1 MAKSKK
7 FYLKKLLSGS
17 IAMTLSEATVK
28 IVKLLV
34 LPIMTYYLSPEDFGI
49 IASIKMVEG
58 FLFISFAVF

>member
-49 IASIKMVEG
+49 IASING
-58 FLFISFAVF
+58 